1 MYEFVVHLLEPLTF
15 LALSLIA
22 ATTWLWRR
30 QRPRTRPLVATTV
43 VVGFLVIVS
52 LPLTGYLALSS
63 LEAAYPPTI
72 DVPESGATLVVL
84 SAGLVLDDAA
94 GQQVRLDHESTAR
107 CLHAVRLYKRAGRCR
122 VVLSGGKLDLA
133 GPEPAIAEAMRDF
146 VVELGV
152 RPEDTLL
159 EDKSRTTYENALYS
173 KALLQDEADR
183 RIWLVTSASHMNRA
197 ERCFRKQGFVVTPA
211 PCAHQVAVWEFDLTD
226 LIPSLGGLAQFTCAA
241 HEWQGRI
248 WYRLR
253 GRI

>member
-1 MYEFVVHLLEPLTF
+1 MYEFVVRLLEPYTF
-15 LALSLIA
+15 LSVCLLA
-22 ATTWLWRR
+22 ATTRLWFR
-30 QRPRTRPLVATTV
+30 QRPRTRPLVAMTV
-43 VVGFLVIVS
+43 AVGLLMVMS

-63 LEAAYPPTI
+63 LESTYPPRT
-72 DVPESGATLVVL
+72 DAPAAGDTLVVL

-94 GQQVRLDHESTAR
+94 GQQMHLDHESTAR
-107 CLHAVRLYKRAGRCR
+107 CVHAARLYKRAGRCR
-122 VVLSGGKLDLA
+122 IVLSGGKLDPADPSPPLA
-133 GPEPAIAEAMRDF
+133 QAMRDF
-146 VVELGV
+146 MVELGV

-159 EDKSRTTYENALYS
+159 EDKSRTTYENAVYS
-173 KALLQDEADR
+173 KALLQNDTDR

-211 PCAHQVAVWEFDLTD
+211 PCSHQVAVWEFDLTD
-226 LIPSLGGLAQFTCAA
+226 LIPAQVGLAQFTSAA